1 METREAI
8 LTRRSVRKFTEQRVS
23 REDLEKIIEAGI
35 WAPSGTNTQPW
46 YFLALTKDEDID
58 WLLGEMRKFHAEQK
72 EHLSKRF
79 ADHPETVKE
88 TLGFMDTLGGSR
100 TIILSFM
107 LKEDY
112 GVFQQACVQSVG
124 AAMENMLLA
133 ATDLGIASCWVE
145 DVKRVDAE
153 VHEHFGLEV
162 GPMLGCIVLG
172 YAAREAHVIKR
183 KPGRFEIR

>member
-72 EHLSKRF
+72 AHLSKRF

-112 GVFQQACVQSVG
+112 GVFQ
-124 AAMENMLLA
+124 
-133 ATDLGIASCWVE
+133 
-145 DVKRVDAE
+145 
-153 VHEHFGLEV
+153 
-162 GPMLGCIVLG
+162 
-172 YAAREAHVIKR
+172 
-183 KPGRFEIR
+183 